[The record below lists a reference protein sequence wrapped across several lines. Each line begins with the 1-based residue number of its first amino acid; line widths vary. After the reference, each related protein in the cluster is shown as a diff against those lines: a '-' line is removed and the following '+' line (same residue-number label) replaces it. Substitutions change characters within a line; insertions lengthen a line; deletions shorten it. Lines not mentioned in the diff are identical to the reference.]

1 MCERPKIHA
10 FLGAPPPSPD
20 DDGGTRRERPPC
32 RRRLEL
38 TWREGRLVA
47 AADEEEE
54 GIQEDKRSHKESSAS
69 TSHRSAESPQR
80 SQDQRVVPLHQ
91 DSHFP
96 ADRPEAQLSLL
107 SRYLST
113 WTPSRGLI
121 LRGVGSIR
129 CGPETP
135 PRHAQTSP
143 TCSSGTPELFSPPTC
158 SADGSDELFSAL
170 RHSSDVSGKLN
181 SRASLSPEGSGGPSR
196 VARQVEQGGVVLEA
210 TAHGVLCSQ
219 EADDHISWP
228 GSKRARLCEAVG
240 CDADGPDAD
249 AGDVDGTGEDR
260 YRSSTTL
267 LVQCTEATTRYR
279 VLVAVV
285 HPCQLKEIKVKRG
298 PSAGSLV
305 PLASLVV
312 TDQSGVDMTVLL
324 WRRAAFWAAAVGA
337 GDVVFI
343 TGLQPSEDT
352 WREEKILQST
362 FSSKL
367 LNLGHISAPSCPP
380 GGQHVAAGSVSAL
393 CDFLGARR
401 PLLSSTPR
409 RPPQD
414 LRRLPYA
421 PLWQC
426 RVNTLVH
433 ALLRVKHAY
442 ISKEWR
448 AEAESCRRSA
458 LEPHAVAS
466 VEGTGGQRGALL
478 LWGSALDWLPRF
490 RTHQDAVWDVRFLL
504 VREGSNTDLPELH
517 TTPWSAA
524 RRADGADRRLSGFLR
539 PSGSGVE
546 MDVDTLLSQQYSGD
560 KLTVLVLVLFLTNGH
575 LYIAYVFGPV
585 ASDLSR
591 LIWGE
596 RRGYGLDWT
605 GRQPI
610 AGYIQRD
617 DKLVVCQCR
626 ARKSRLL
633 SGDALLR
640 VQVLTFRF
648 QPSHDAPQAS
658 LDRAS
663 PRSAILAALSGDVTY
678 SGCGRC
684 SAELDADGNGIYG
697 PCYPCLPASA
707 VRRYYRPAVL
717 TVSGQGAVRVC
728 VQVPAVAVQKI
739 LDVPPDRLLRNA
751 GSDVKYV
758 QVAAER
764 LHDLLRLPGK
774 SVVIAVRSL
783 FLCDENSAPV
793 SQELT
798 LLDLRVPPDT

>member
-1 MCERPKIHA
+1 SEASDR
-10 FLGAPPPSPD
+10 F
-20 DDGGTRRERPPC
+20 
-32 RRRLEL
+32 
-38 TWREGRLVA
+38 A
-47 AADEEEE
+47 AA
-54 GIQEDKRSHKESSAS
+54 
-69 TSHRSAESPQR
+69 P
-80 SQDQRVVPLHQ
+80 
-91 DSHFP
+91 
-96 ADRPEAQLSLL
+96 RPRPDTL
-107 SRYLST
+107 
-113 WTPSRGLI
+113 
-121 LRGVGSIR
+121 
-129 CGPETP
+129 
-135 PRHAQTSP
+135 QTSP
-143 TCSSGTPELFSPPTC
+143 ACSSDTPELFSPATC

-181 SRASLSPEGSGGPSR
+181 SRASLSPEGSGGPSS

-249 AGDVDGTGEDR
+249 TGDVGGTGEDR
-260 YRSSTTL
+260 CRSSTTL

-343 TGLQPSEDT
+343 TGLQLSEDT
-352 WREEKILQST
+352 WRGEKILQST

-414 LRRLPYA
+414 LKRLPYA

-466 VEGTGGQRGALL
+466 VEGAGGQRGALL

-490 RTHQDAVWDVRFLL
+490 RTHPDAVWDVRFLL

-524 RRADGADRRLSGFLR
+524 RRADGADRRLGGFLR

-560 KLTVLVLVLFLTNGH
+560 
-575 LYIAYVFGPV
+575 
-585 ASDLSR
+585 
-591 LIWGE
+591 
-596 RRGYGLDWT
+596 
-605 GRQPI
+605 
-610 AGYIQRD
+610 
-617 DKLVVCQCR
+617 
-626 ARKSRLL
+626 
-633 SGDALLR
+633 ALLR
-640 VQVLTFRF
+640 VQVHAFRF
-648 QPSHDAPQAS
+648 QPFHDAPQAS

-684 SAELDADGNGIYG
+684 SAELDADANGIYG

-751 GSDVKYV
+751 AAGSDVKYV

-764 LHDLLRLPGK
+764 LHDLLWLPGK
-774 SVVIAVRSL
+774 SVVIGVRSL

>member
-560 KLTVLVLVLFLTNGH
+560 
-575 LYIAYVFGPV
+575 
-585 ASDLSR
+585 
-591 LIWGE
+591 
-596 RRGYGLDWT
+596 
-605 GRQPI
+605 
-610 AGYIQRD
+610 
-617 DKLVVCQCR
+617 
-626 ARKSRLL
+626 
-633 SGDALLR
+633 ALLR

-751 GSDVKYV
+751 AAGSDVKYV